1 MYLKSMS
8 LNLSKEK
15 NGDEWKCDE
24 WKEEFGGEKVGV
36 EHSQKTL
43 SAFPGIQGQYLWQT
57 QTHNAV
63 SSYFSNYIKSISDFR
78 QETYK

>member
-15 NGDEWKCDE
+15 NGDE

-57 QTHNAV
+57 RTLNAV

>member
-1 MYLKSMS
+1 MK
-8 LNLSKEK
+8 
-15 NGDEWKCDE
+15 G
-24 WKEEFGGEKVGV
+24 GIRGEKVGV

-57 QTHNAV
+57 HNAV

>member
-1 MYLKSMS
+1 MS

-36 EHSQKTL
+36 
-43 SAFPGIQGQYLWQT
+43 AFPGIQGQYLWQT
-57 QTHNAV
+57 RTHNAV